1 MLVTFKTTAYA
12 DITMFGDAATDLLK
26 LMGQSGNVPGAIM
39 GEDVVTAMDSLK
51 QQLASQPDSD
61 ANTLTHASDGTGEG
75 REEGSDEHSNRVALA
90 TRAVPLLELLEAASA
105 SGANVVWDS

>member
-39 GEDVVTAMDSLK
+39 GEDVVAATDALK
-51 QQLASQPDSD
+51 QQLASQLESD
-61 ANTLTHASDGTGEG
+61 ANTVTQSSDSSED
-75 REEGSDEHSNRVALA
+75 GSDDRSNRVALA

-105 SGANVVWDS
+105 SGANVMWDS